1 MSSNINIMWILYK
14 TRVPEDL
21 QEAQENVDPQ

>member
-1 MSSNINIMWILYK
+1 MSSNINIMWIFYK

-21 QEAQENVDPQ
+21 PEAQENVDPQ